1 VKSATAYSP
10 CNITGFFQIHDKASD
25 PLQVGSTGAGV
36 ALAKG
41 VNTKLSVKKA
51 QASRVD
57 ATFNGK
63 RLPRRSVSARVAT
76 RYIEL
81 RKTVESRRHPHQ
93 STPCR
98 VRLWNKRSRRPQLI
112 TCPERDDGIIPLDA

>member
-1 VKSATAYSP
+1 MKTATAYSP
-10 CNITGFFQIHDKASD
+10 CNITGFFQINDKASD
-25 PLQVGSTGAGV
+25 PLKVGSIGAGV

-41 VNTKLSVKKA
+41 VNTRLSVKKA

-76 RYIEL
+76 RDIEL
-81 RKTVESRRHPHQ
+81 
-93 STPCR
+93 
-98 VRLWNKRSRRPQLI
+98 
-112 TCPERDDGIIPLDA
+112 DG